1 MSQIVQIQELIEQ
14 LVSVSQKQHLQ
25 PELNVIIEQ
34 LSQTVL
40 HRSQQ
45 RRKKSV
51 CYSFADMIEFDRAL
65 VNFEAVSEQLGDLD
79 VAKLTQTTLIIFEM
93 MKMIMEQAAT
103 TKKPFQNQVQSVNQ
117 ILNNKI
123 QSISKNFPNHLAH
136 TKTIQDGLSSVYW
149 VFSENPKT
157 SIDTA
162 IENTAYGYNKLK
174 QHGNELLSQWGA
186 YFNKALKALSDY
198 VQQHYAHGL
207 IWNSKGEG
215 DFSELV
221 SHLRAEIRV
230 TLDRQLVDLSQ
241 NPDTVTPLQ
250 QKPSQSQPT
259 QVKETSQQTQ
269 VQAQTQLPPP
279 PQPVQ
284 QQQPTVVEP
293 VIQQQ
298 QQPQAPVQVQ
308 APVIQ
313 QTQAP
318 SVQPQVHAQKQQFQS
333 HYPTMTEFDQHVKDY
348 LSAGEKLDSEL
359 QELTQLTVKAFEQMK
374 IVMQFSKYLK
384 KPQQDNIK
392 QISSIL
398 NDKVFKPI
406 NSAKAGIKYPNHLK
420 TVIQGISAVN
430 WVICD
435 TPKIY
440 IDNGIESSEFYGNK
454 ILLMK
459 VPEHTAWNNAF
470 KAVLKSLLPY
480 VLTNYSTGLLWN
492 FQGTDDYSELYSVL
506 KGEKQLEDVIAS
518 KSGAQQTQSHV
529 PVLQSAPQPQSDAYP
544 PMTEFEKHLSDFK
557 AAYQN
562 LDPLIKELSDFIV
575 QSFESMQTVMT
586 FAKKLKK
593 PQPENV
599 KQIQT
604 ILNDKIFKPM
614 NASKAGISFPNHFK
628 TALQGI
634 SAVLWVISET
644 PKLSLDNGIE
654 SSEFYGNKILLM
666 KQPEHTAW
674 YNTFK
679 ASLKSLVPYV
689 LMNFSTGLLWNFH
702 GTDDYS
708 ELYSIL
714 KGEKKVEQ
722 PTQVTNIPPPPI
734 GMPPPPP
741 PPMLNIEQIKLE
753 DFKGSNEES
762 GESRT
767 ALLSALNVGE
777 DAIKAHLKHV
787 KKGEKYEKKSTQAP
801 TNAAPSSNTIKK
813 ETQQQVKEPKKYQKD
828 NWFVENYV
836 NERIQFDEGEI
847 SLKQSLFIEGCNNS
861 TIIVKG
867 KVKSVFVNKCKKT
880 KVLVTVIII
889 YQYRSI
895 IINIIIQIKRMQYL
909 VLKQLIANL
918 VKFILLKEFLLYKLT
933 RVTQSVLSFQRARFA
948 ILSLQRVAVLM
959 LLMLLM
965 KKEIWRK
972 THLYLNNSQQN
983 GTAIKILLLLQLQTH
998 SYDQNILYNLKYQNK
1013 NLVCFHFKFYSSC
1026 FLLQKSILIQLI
1038 ILQIIQNF
1046 HLIIRLS
1053 SKYFIK
1059 FINLIKILFFQLNIY
1074 LQKYILKFYHLRKKK
1089 QKYNYAVQ
1097 FAQVWLLLGL
1107 LSIQNKTQQNLK
1119 LFFQKKEIYK
1129 NTKFF

>member
-1 MSQIVQIQELIEQ
+1 MSQIAQIQELIEQ

-51 CYSFADMIEFDRAL
+51 CYSFADMIQFDRAL

-79 VAKLTQTTLIIFEM
+79 VAKLTQTTLVIFEM

-103 TKKPFQNQVQSVNQ
+103 TKKPFQNQVQSINQ

-136 TKTIQDGLSSVYW
+136 TKTIQDGLQSVFW
-149 VFSENPKT
+149 VFSENPKAN
-157 SIDTA
+157 IDAA
-162 IENTAYGYNKLK
+162 IENTVYGYNKLK
-174 QHGNELLSQWGA
+174 QHGNELLTQWGA
-186 YFNKALKALSDY
+186 YFNKALKSLNDY

-207 IWNSKGEG
+207 TWNNKGEV

-230 TLDRQLVDLSQ
+230 TLDRQLIDLSQ
-241 NPDTVTPLQ
+241 NPDTSSINVPQ
-250 QKPSQSQPT
+250 QKPPQGQPA
-259 QVKETSQQTQ
+259 QVKETNPQTASQPQAQ
-269 VQAQTQLPPP
+269 VQTQLPPP

-298 QQPQAPVQVQ
+298 QQPQVPEQVQ
-308 APVIQ
+308 IPDLPEAYIKQ
-313 QTQAP
+313 LQAQTQ
-318 SVQPQVHAQKQQFQS
+318 QKQFQS
-333 HYPTMTEFDQHVKDY
+333 HYPEMTEFDQHVEDFI
-348 LSAGEKLDSEL
+348 SAGEKLDPEL
-359 QELTQLTVKAFEQMK
+359 QELTQLTIKAFEQMK
-374 IVMQFSKYLK
+374 IIMQFSKYLK

-392 QISSIL
+392 QISNIL

-406 NSAKAGIKYPNHLK
+406 NSAKAGIKNPNHLK
-420 TVIQGISAVN
+420 TVAQGLSAVT
-430 WVICD
+430 WVISD

-470 KAVLKSLLPY
+470 KASLKSLLPY
-480 VLTNYSTGLLWN
+480 VLTNYCTGLLWN

-506 KGEKQLEDVIAS
+506 KGEKQLKEVVAS
-518 KSGAQQTQSHV
+518 KSGAQQTQSHA
-529 PVLQSAPQPQSDAYP
+529 PVLQNAPKPQSDAYP

-593 PQPENV
+593 PQPENI
-599 KQIQT
+599 KQIST

-614 NASKAGISFPNHFK
+614 NASKVGISFPNHSK

-674 YNTFK
+674 YNSFK
-679 ASLKSLVPYV
+679 ATLKSLVPYV
-689 LMNFSTGLLWNFH
+689 LMNFNTGLLWNFH

-722 PTQVTNIPPPPI
+722 PAQVTNIPPPPT

-753 DFKGSNEES
+753 EFKGSNQES
-762 GESRT
+762 GESRA
-767 ALLSALNVGE
+767 ALLNALNVGE

-787 KKGEKYEKKSTQAP
+787 KKGDKYEKKPTQAT
-801 TNAAPSSNTIKK
+801 TNEPPSSSTTKK

-847 SLKQSLFIEGCNNS
+847 QLKQSLFIEGCNNS

-880 KVLVTVIII
+880 KVLVTNAVSGVETVDCQSCEVYIAEGVP
-889 YQYRSI
+889 S
-895 IINIIIQIKRMQYL
+895 IQIDKSDTIR
-909 VLKQLIANL
+909 VIFLKSKVCDVVTSKSSGINVTYALNEEGDMEKDTPIPEQ
-918 VKFILLKEFLLYKLT
+918 FITKWDSE
-933 RVTQSVLSFQRARFA
+933 
-948 ILSLQRVAVLM
+948 
-959 LLMLLM
+959 
-965 KKEIWRK
+965 
-972 THLYLNNSQQN
+972 
-983 GTAIKILLLLQLQTH
+983 
-998 SYDQNILYNLKYQNK
+998 
-1013 NLVCFHFKFYSSC
+1013 
-1026 FLLQKSILIQLI
+1026 
-1038 ILQIIQNF
+1038 
-1046 HLIIRLS
+1046 
-1053 SKYFIK
+1053 
-1059 FINLIKILFFQLNIY
+1059 
-1074 LQKYILKFYHLRKKK
+1074 
-1089 QKYNYAVQ
+1089 
-1097 FAQVWLLLGL
+1097 
-1107 LSIQNKTQQNLK
+1107 
-1119 LFFQKKEIYK
+1119 K
-1129 NTKFF
+1129 NTFVTATLDTFL

>member
-40 HRSQQ
+40 NRSQQ

-51 CYSFADMIEFDRAL
+51 CYSFPDMIEFDRAL

-79 VAKLTQTTLIIFEM
+79 VAKLTQATLIIFEM

-103 TKKPFQNQVQSVNQ
+103 TKKPFQNQVQSINQ

-123 QSISKNFPNHLAH
+123 QSISKNYPNHLAH
-136 TKTIQDGLSSVYW
+136 TKTIQDGLQSVYW
-149 VFSENPKT
+149 VFSETPKT
-157 SIDTA
+157 NIDAA
-162 IENTAYGYNKLK
+162 IENTTYGYNKLK

-186 YFNKALKALSDY
+186 YFNKALKSLNDY
-198 VQQHYAHGL
+198 VQQHFAHGL
-207 IWNSKGEG
+207 TWNNKGEG
-215 DFSELV
+215 EISELV

-241 NPDTVTPLQ
+241 NPDTAQTTVPQ
-250 QKPSQSQPT
+250 QKPSQNQPT
-259 QVKETSQQTQ
+259 QVKETNPQTAPQPQ
-269 VQAQTQLPPP
+269 VQAQTQLPP

-298 QQPQAPVQVQ
+298 QQQPQAPAQVQ
-308 APVIQ
+308 TPVVQ
-313 QTQAP
+313 QPQVPA
-318 SVQPQVHAQKQQFQS
+318 VQTQVHAQQNQFQP
-333 HYPTMTEFDQHVKDY
+333 HYPAMTDFDQHVKDF
-348 LSAGEKLDSEL
+348 LSAGEKLDPEL
-359 QELTQLTVKAFEQMK
+359 QELTQLTLKAFECMK
-374 IVMQFSKYLK
+374 VIMQFSKYLK

-392 QISSIL
+392 QISNIL

-406 NSAKAGIKYPNHLK
+406 NSAKAGIKNPNHLK
-420 TVIQGISAVN
+420 TVVQGISAVT
-430 WVICD
+430 WVISD

-454 ILLMK
+454 VLLMK

-470 KAVLKSLLPY
+470 KASLKSLLPY
-480 VLTNYSTGLLWN
+480 VLTNYCTGLLWN

-506 KGEKQLEDVIAS
+506 KGEKQLEEVVAS
-518 KSGAQQTQSHV
+518 KSGAQQTQSSV
-529 PVLQSAPQPQSDAYP
+529 PVQQNVSQPQQNAYP

-575 QSFESMQTVMT
+575 QSFESMQTIMT

-593 PQPENV
+593 PQPENI
-599 KQIQT
+599 KQIST

-614 NASKAGISFPNHFK
+614 NASKAGISFPNHSK

-634 SAVLWVISET
+634 SAVLWVISDT

-674 YNTFK
+674 YNAFK
-679 ASLKSLVPYV
+679 AALKSLVPYV
-689 LMNFSTGLLWNFH
+689 LMNFNTGLLWNFH

-714 KGEKKVEQ
+714 KTEKKTEQ
-722 PTQVTNIPPPPI
+722 PAQVTNIPPPPSGI
-734 GMPPPPP
+734 PPPPP
-741 PPMLNIEQIKLE
+741 PPMLNIENIVLD
-753 DFKGSNEES
+753 DFHGSNEES
-762 GESRT
+762 GQSR
-767 ALLSALNVGE
+767 ADLLSALNVGE

-787 KKGEKYEKKSTQAP
+787 KKGEKYEKKPTQASAK
-801 TNAAPSSNTIKK
+801 TTVTTKK
-813 ETQQQVKEPKKYQKD
+813 ETQQQQVKEPRKYQKD
-828 NWFVENYV
+828 NWFVENFV

-847 SLKQSLFIEGCNNS
+847 QIKQSLFIEGCNNS

-880 KVLVTVIII
+880 KVLVTNAVSGVETVDCQSCEVYIAEGVP
-889 YQYRSI
+889 S
-895 IINIIIQIKRMQYL
+895 IQIDKSDTVR
-909 VLKQLIANL
+909 VIFLKSKICDIVTSKSSGINVTYALNEEGDMEKDTPIPEQ
-918 VKFILLKEFLLYKLT
+918 FITKWDNERNTFVTVTLDTFL
-933 RVTQSVLSFQRARFA
+933 
-948 ILSLQRVAVLM
+948 
-959 LLMLLM
+959 
-965 KKEIWRK
+965 
-972 THLYLNNSQQN
+972 
-983 GTAIKILLLLQLQTH
+983 
-998 SYDQNILYNLKYQNK
+998 
-1013 NLVCFHFKFYSSC
+1013 
-1026 FLLQKSILIQLI
+1026 
-1038 ILQIIQNF
+1038 
-1046 HLIIRLS
+1046 
-1053 SKYFIK
+1053 
-1059 FINLIKILFFQLNIY
+1059 
-1074 LQKYILKFYHLRKKK
+1074 
-1089 QKYNYAVQ
+1089 
-1097 FAQVWLLLGL
+1097 
-1107 LSIQNKTQQNLK
+1107 
-1119 LFFQKKEIYK
+1119 
-1129 NTKFF
+1129 